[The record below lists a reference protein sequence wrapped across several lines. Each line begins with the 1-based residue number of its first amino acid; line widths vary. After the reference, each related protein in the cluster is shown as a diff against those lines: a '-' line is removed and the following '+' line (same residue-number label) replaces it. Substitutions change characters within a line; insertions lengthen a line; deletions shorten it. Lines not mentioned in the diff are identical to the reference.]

1 MHYSAIKNGLLFLI
15 FLSVLVLSFAIL
27 DQRAPIAFAGKFPA
41 NGAQTVFIPLVST
54 SQTISTPSSAARR
67 VHAPTYPAEIW
78 WGGTGIFWFGK
89 ITPSEN
95 YADVRVAHNATDL
108 FIRVTVFDRRIWCNT
123 NAGETDPTAWD
134 TVALALDVNGNRS
147 AAPDTNDYRLI
158 APFSAGVGC
167 VDGNWT
173 RAYRGTGATWSPA
186 SIAFSSD
193 SWYRGLGGPNQ
204 NADNEGWVITFQI
217 PFGSLGLASAPN
229 PGTAWGLGVTL
240 YDRDSATNTFIPSKA
255 WPETF
260 TPNQPDAWGEMVF
273 GLPSAYV
280 APPATPRATITIK
293 QGLNGATVPDADVGA
308 WTTCGAGLDLW
319 TQWGE
324 KNYAGQTQVNIQNQ
338 EDVSDWPCFSKYYVT
353 FPLTALPAGKKIISS
368 TLTLYQ
374 FGNSGQG
381 WTPPPFRSLIQVM
394 TVNDNWNEATLN
406 WNNAPLAGELIS
418 QSNVDPLDTIPPWP
432 GIPRAW
438 DVSAAVARAYASGA
452 PLRLVLYSADRP
464 MHSGK
469 YFYSS
474 DASPEGRPTLQVL
487 WGE

>member
-1 MHYSAIKNGLLFLI
+1 
-15 FLSVLVLSFAIL
+15 
-27 DQRAPIAFAGKFPA
+27 
-41 NGAQTVFIPLVST
+41 
-54 SQTISTPSSAARR
+54 
-67 VHAPTYPAEIW
+67 
-78 WGGTGIFWFGK
+78 
-89 ITPSEN
+89 
-95 YADVRVAHNATDL
+95 
-108 FIRVTVFDRRIWCNT
+108 
-123 NAGETDPTAWD
+123 
-134 TVALALDVNGNRS
+134 
-147 AAPDTNDYRLI
+147 
-158 APFSAGVGC
+158 
-167 VDGNWT
+167 
-173 RAYRGTGATWSPA
+173 
-186 SIAFSSD
+186 
-193 SWYRGLGGPNQ
+193 
-204 NADNEGWVITFQI
+204 
-217 PFGSLGLASAPN
+217 
-229 PGTAWGLGVTL
+229 
-240 YDRDSATNTFIPSKA
+240 
-255 WPETF
+255 
-260 TPNQPDAWGEMVF
+260 MVF

-280 APPATPRATITIK
+280 APPATQRATITIK

-368 TLTLYQ
+368 TLKLYQ